1 MECIHYSYRL
11 AELFFPSYKIFYKF
25 CSSTE
30 KTTIFL
36 ISLIRLFIVYRLFML
51 FDPTYNMITKY
62 EYSLKYILLLVM
74 FVYFLINLIYLIVIP
89 FKVPDYD
96 QLELENEAEIIAMA
110 LKQNEIDKSLM
121 IDVKEKNEITSE
133 VIMTYDKQTPISTT
147 Y

>member
-1 MECIHYSYRL
+1 MECIHYNYRWTEIL
-11 AELFFPSYKIFYKF
+11 FPSYKIFYKF
-25 CSSTE
+25 CSSIE

-51 FDPTYNMITKY
+51 FDPTYDMITKY
-62 EYSLKYILLLVM
+62 EYSLKYILLLVV
-74 FVYFLINLIYLIVIP
+74 FVYFLINLVYLIVIP

-96 QLELENEAEIIAMA
+96 QQQLEDEAEIIAMA
-110 LKQNEIDKSLM
+110 LKQNEVDKSLM
-121 IDVKEKNEITSE
+121 IDVTEKNEITSE

>member
-1 MECIHYSYRL
+1 
-11 AELFFPSYKIFYKF
+11 
-25 CSSTE
+25 
-30 KTTIFL
+30 
-36 ISLIRLFIVYRLFML
+36 ML

-74 FVYFLINLIYLIVIP
+74 FVYFLINLIYVIVIP

-110 LKQNEIDKSLM
+110 LKKNEIDKSLM